1 MDFQKQYQGYQK
13 LAESALATCISL
25 PRVPWPEQGM
35 PLILSEAMR
44 YSLLSGGK
52 RLRPVLL
59 LAAYHTIQEDLEPV
73 LPFAAAIE
81 LIHTYSLIHDDLPA
95 MDNDDLRRGRPT
107 SHKVFGE
114 AIAILAGDA
123 MLTFAFE
130 LMSKSSLTNAL
141 QAIYTI
147 SSRAGASGMIA
158 GQAADIVL
166 SNQQPGQELVS
177 YIHLHKTADL
187 ITAPV
192 LVGLQLAQAGVDSQ
206 KAGLIYGQSL
216 GLAFQITDDL
226 LDLQGDPSLTGKS
239 GQRDQELGKITWP
252 SVVGVNQAKKD
263 VEKAIND
270 AFSAAGS
277 LGRNAA
283 FFQALALSIP
293 ERVK

>member
-13 LAESALATCISL
+13 QAESALNACISL

-44 YSLLSGGK
+44 YSLLTGGK

-59 LAAYHTIQEDLEPV
+59 LAAYHTLHDDLEPA

-95 MDNDDLRRGRPT
+95 MDNDDLRRGGPT

-130 LMSKSSLTNAL
+130 LMSKSRLTNAL
-141 QAIYTI
+141 QAICTI

-158 GQAADIVL
+158 GQTADIVL

-187 ITAPV
+187 ITASV
-192 LVGLQLAQAGVDSQ
+192 LAGLQLAQAGEDSQ
-206 KAGLIYGQSL
+206 KAGLVYGQSL

-226 LDLQGDPSLTGKS
+226 LDLLGDPSLTGKS

-252 SVVGVNQAKKD
+252 SVVGVDQAKKD
-263 VEKAIND
+263 AEKAIKD
-270 AFSAAGS
+270 ALTAAGS

-293 ERVK
+293 KRVK